1 MIELHKCYKVKNVYC
16 CITPS
21 KHSGGEMPDGFYQ
34 LIGNR
39 HFILLEKIKDDDY
52 PEEDERAFWYKILIE
67 GKIFYLW
74 VNEYA
79 FETYG
84 FKLADG

>member
-1 MIELHKCYKVKNVYC
+1 MIELHKCYKLRNGHY

-21 KHSGGEMPDGFYQ
+21 KHSGGEMPDGFYEP
-34 LIGNR
+34 IGNR
-39 HFILLEKIKDDDY
+39 CFVFLERIKDKDY
-52 PEEDERAFWYKILIE
+52 PEEDKHAFWYKILIE

-74 VNEYA
+74 VNENA

-84 FKLADG
+84 FKLADE